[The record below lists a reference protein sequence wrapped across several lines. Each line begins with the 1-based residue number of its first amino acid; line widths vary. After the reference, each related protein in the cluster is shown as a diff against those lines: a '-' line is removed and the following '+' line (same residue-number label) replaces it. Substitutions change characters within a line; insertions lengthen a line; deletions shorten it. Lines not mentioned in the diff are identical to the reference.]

1 MQQAAKSAGLSPSA
15 AAGIGKK
22 GKAIV
27 AGMVYNPAQQRK
39 DTPTWEVWELQNF
52 S

>member
-1 MQQAAKSAGLSPSA
+1 MARSAG
-15 AAGIGKK
+15 AGAGKK
-22 GKAIV
+22 EKAIV
-27 AGMVYNPAQQRK
+27 AGMVYNPAQPRK